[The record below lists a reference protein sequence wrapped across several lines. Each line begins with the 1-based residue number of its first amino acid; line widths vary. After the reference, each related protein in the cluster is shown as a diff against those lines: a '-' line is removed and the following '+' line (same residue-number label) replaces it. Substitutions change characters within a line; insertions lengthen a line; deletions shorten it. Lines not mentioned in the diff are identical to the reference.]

1 MVMYIVVVM
10 MCWFLLL
17 IISVLVMLKISNI
30 GPTKQPVMN
39 PGLAVPVFD
48 NIFFVTYIVKPGKII
63 VGNSKEKIRKSEKF
77 HRQLRNGYLAA
88 LTYSL

>member
-48 NIFFVTYIVKPGKII
+48 NIFF
-63 VGNSKEKIRKSEKF
+63 
-77 HRQLRNGYLAA
+77 
-88 LTYSL
+88 